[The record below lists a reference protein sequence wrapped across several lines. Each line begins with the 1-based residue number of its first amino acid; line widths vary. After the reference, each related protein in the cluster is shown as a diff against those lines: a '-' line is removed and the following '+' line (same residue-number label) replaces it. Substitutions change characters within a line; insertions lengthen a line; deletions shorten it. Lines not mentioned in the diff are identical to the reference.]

1 MSKPVIAALAVV
13 FLAAGV
19 LTIVTAAVMLKRQK
33 SHDEEPLVEQV
44 DEEWRDVKWIK
55 DFKLTER
62 SGKTFDSRSM
72 QSQVWVASFFFAACP
87 TECKL
92 QNNHVAGI
100 AREFGPKGVTFV
112 SITCDPKNDTPAR
125 LRDYANQFDADEK
138 QWLFLTGDVLHIQ
151 RIGAERFSL
160 AVLDSEEGPTHSSRL
175 VVVDRNGEIRG
186 RYDWKDP
193 AELTELKLML
203 NKCLAEEPGEKGK
216 EAT

>member
-19 LTIVTAAVMLKRQK
+19 LTIVTAAVVFNREGPKEKEPVAEQA
-33 SHDEEPLVEQV
+33 DER
-44 DEEWRDVKWIK
+44 WRDVKWIK
-55 DFKLTER
+55 EFKLTER

-72 QSQVWVASFFFAACP
+72 KGEVWVASFFFAACP

-92 QNNHVAGI
+92 QNNHLASI
-100 AREFGPKGVTFV
+100 ARDYGPKGVTFV

-125 LRDYANQFDADEK
+125 LREYANRFNADDN
-138 QWLFLTGDVLHIQ
+138 QWLFLTGDLLHIK

-160 AVLDSEEGPTHSSRL
+160 AVVDSDEGPTHSSRL

-186 RYDWKDP
+186 RYDWHD
-193 AELTELKLML
+193 ASELTAMKLML
-203 NKCLAEEPGEKGK
+203 NECLAEEPTEGGK
-216 EAT
+216 EST